1 MLSYSGAMV
10 VDRMLLRILSRSYS
24 LSPNWSSKTTKENH
38 TTSDHGLQRP
48 GCQRSSR
55 SQVGPRRGKGPRPAH
70 VPAGVRIKACRMS
83 DSEMMPTMLSASF
96 TTTSR
101 CTCQRDKQLPCQ
113 SSQKVLRRLLA
124 NNVFH
129 VLNKGD
135 IAEVRDRN
143 HVKNHKRS

>member
-1 MLSYSGAMV
+1 MLSYSGAVV

-38 TTSDHGLQRP
+38 TSDHGLQRP
-48 GCQRSSR
+48 GCQRSSC
-55 SQVGPRRGKGPRPAH
+55 SQLGPCRGKGPRPAH

-129 VLNKGD
+129 ILNKED
-135 IAEVRDRN
+135 VPEVRDRN